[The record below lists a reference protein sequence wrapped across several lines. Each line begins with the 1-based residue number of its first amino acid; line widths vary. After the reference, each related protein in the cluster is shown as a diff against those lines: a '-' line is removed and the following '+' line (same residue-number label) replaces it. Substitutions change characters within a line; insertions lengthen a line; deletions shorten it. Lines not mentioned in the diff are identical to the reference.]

1 MLLSKIKLGID
12 FICSPPIDSIDS
24 ALACAE
30 FIDEF
35 IYDIMPAEY
44 NLPAGNKIQKKI
56 HV

>member
-1 MLLSKIKLGID
+1 MLLSKVKLGID

-24 ALACAE
+24 ALAFTE

-44 NLPAGNKIQKKI
+44 NLSA
-56 HV
+56 